1 VSTISVSPERE
12 LPGRAGETS
21 RRAPGMAA
29 RALRTAWYGRS
40 LRAQL
45 LITLVLIGFI
55 AALFTG
61 AVTILQ
67 ARKSTGIEIAAS
79 TRLAEAF
86 VRETIRLMP
95 QDVPPDRFLT
105 ALPLQLR
112 LPRHVRISVKDA
124 AGQAIVSRGVNG
136 SDREESHAP
145 APAWFA
151 ALIGSTAETREVP
164 IVVKGERIG
173 TVLLVSEPRD
183 EIGEVWENTAALASV
198 AVPLGLVV
206 IGFIYVLFGRVL
218 DPLTALAGGLTDLEQ
233 RNYKV
238 RLARPGPQELAA
250 ITERFNALAQ
260 ALDAARDENARLTRR
275 LITAQDDERRR
286 MALDL
291 HDEVGPS
298 LFGLKAAATSIATV
312 TREPAA
318 ASHVHARVR
327 EMLAIIDHLQVLN
340 RSLLNRLRPMA
351 LGHIPVAELVTR
363 LVRERA
369 QQNPQIAITFSAG
382 QLRHRYGDS
391 VDLTIY
397 RCTQEALTN
406 AIRHAEARSVTV
418 TLGETTEDAAHHLLL
433 TVEDDGRGLAPGAP
447 AGFGI
452 SGMRERVQALGG
464 RFVLE
469 RAAAGGLRVRI
480 AIPPTPA
487 GPAGDASAPT

>member
-1 VSTISVSPERE
+1 MSTISVSPERE
-12 LPGRAGETS
+12 LPGRAGEAV
-21 RRAPGMAA
+21 RRAPGAVGRLLHA
-29 RALRTAWYGRS
+29 VWYGRS

-45 LITLVLIGFI
+45 LITLVSIGLIV
-55 AALFTG
+55 ALFIG

-67 ARKSTGIEIAAS
+67 ARKSTRVEIAAS
-79 TRLAEAF
+79 TRLAETF

-95 QDVPPDRFLT
+95 HDVSPERFLAT
-105 ALPLQLR
+105 LPLQLR
-112 LPRHVRISVKDA
+112 FPRHVRISVLDG
-124 AGQAIVSRGVNG
+124 AGQAIATQG
-136 SDREESHAP
+136 SVRDDSHA

-183 EIGEVWENTAALASV
+183 EIGEVWENTVALARV
-198 AVPLGLVV
+198 ALPLGLVV
-206 IGFIYVLFGRVL
+206 IGIIYVLFGRVL
-218 DPLTALAGGLTDLEQ
+218 DPLNALAGGLTDLERQ
-233 RNYKV
+233 NYKV
-238 RLARPGPQELAA
+238 RLARPGPHELAA
-250 ITERFNALAQ
+250 ITDRFNALAQ

-298 LFGLKAAATSIATV
+298 LFGLKAAATSIANV
-312 TREPAA
+312 AREPAEP
-318 ASHVHARVR
+318 VTARVR
-327 EMLAIIDHLQVLN
+327 EMLAIIDHLQAVN

-351 LGHIPVAELVTR
+351 LGHIPVAELVSR
-363 LVRERA
+363 LVAERA
-369 QQNPQIAITFSAG
+369 QQHPQITFGFTAG
-382 QLRHRYGDS
+382 RLRHRYGDS

-406 AIRHAEARSVTV
+406 AIRHAEARNVTV
-418 TLGETTEDAAHHLLL
+418 TLGETTEEAAHHLVL
-433 TVEDDGRGLAPGAP
+433 TVEDDGHGLAPGAP

-469 RAAAGGLRVRI
+469 AAAAGGLRVRI
-480 AIPPTPA
+480 AIPPSPTGSSA
-487 GPAGDASAPT
+487 DASAPT